1 MSSLPSLGVSVLNSS
16 MSRRAQQH
24 ARDRSAR
31 RPAACALRQHRP
43 LELLPLHVGTA
54 SPLDPELAVIRHPR
68 LGRFKA
74 APALLAQREASLGRF
89 SGRVEPNPGYVVLHL
104 VPSSAALPAPAVSQA
119 ALPRWRK
126 WRADRGDDRC
136 PETSALHPR
145 RPLLTRTSFYVA
157 RPPEKPPPA
166 TLFFLFAPSAAIAG

>member
-1 MSSLPSLGVSVLNSS
+1 MA
-16 MSRRAQQH
+16 RRAQQH

-31 RPAACALRQHRP
+31 RPAACALRQHRA

-54 SPLDPELAVIRHPR
+54 SPLGPELAVIRNPR

-74 APALLAQREASLGRF
+74 APARLAKREASLGRF
-89 SGRVEPNPGYVVLHL
+89 SGRVKPKPGYVVLHL

-136 PETSALHPR
+136 QEPSSLHPR
-145 RPLLTRTSFYVA
+145 RPLLTRTSFFFAPYPKT
-157 RPPEKPPPA
+157 PPSAPPC
-166 TLFFLFAPSAAIAG
+166 FLSSPSAAL

>member
-1 MSSLPSLGVSVLNSS
+1 

-89 SGRVEPNPGYVVLHL
+89 SGRVEPKPGYVPLHL
-104 VPSSAALPAPAVSQA
+104 VPGSAALPAPAVSQA

-126 WRADRGDDRC
+126 WRA
-136 PETSALHPR
+136 E
-145 RPLLTRTSFYVA
+145 
-157 RPPEKPPPA
+157 PPA
-166 TLFFLFAPSAAIAG
+166 VRFHAISVITPTPALISLFLFFIAPSARNTPSASLFLLLVPVPPDA